1 MRFFYLLILALCFAG
16 LDVVYAAPEATKA
29 KAKTVA
35 DETGADDNPT
45 AQFSKLLG
53 EWKQTLGK
61 LYQIRNRFQKDS
73 SADKKT
79 LEAEYNALMKQ
90 ALAMTE
96 PLSDAAEKAYLAAPN
111 TNKELDDFMIKTL
124 TGLVVGDEYEKATAW
139 AQMLLDNK
147 LEHKDLN
154 VLAGMAYFAVNDFD
168 KAGQYLQAAKD
179 SGNITANGDRYLKQV
194 DKYKE
199 LWKKE
204 KAIRD
209 REDKANDLPKVK
221 LATSKGD
228 IVIALLE
235 NEAPIATANFLDLVE
250 KKYYDGLT
258 FHRVLPGFMAQGGDP
273 KGDGSG
279 GPGYTIPDE
288 CRQENRRTH
297 FRGSLS
303 MAKTPEPDT
312 GGSQFFLTF
321 VPTSHLDGKH
331 TVFGRVVEGIE
342 VVPKLQRIE
351 PGSPGTPDKIEKATV
366 IRKRPH
372 KYEILGKR
380 LEKK

>member
-1 MRFFYLLILALCFAG
+1 MLALSYHFG
-16 LDVVYAAPEATKA
+16 AATA
-29 KAKTVA
+29 
-35 DETGADDNPT
+35 T
-45 AQFSKLLG
+45 AQ
-53 EWKQTLGK
+53 
-61 LYQIRNRFQKDS
+61 
-73 SADKKT
+73 
-79 LEAEYNALMKQ
+79 
-90 ALAMTE
+90 
-96 PLSDAAEKAYLAAPN
+96 APN
-111 TNKELDDFMIKTL
+111 NPA
-124 TGLVVGDEYEKATAW
+124 VGIASDGIT
-139 AQMLLDNK
+139 
-147 LEHKDLN
+147 
-154 VLAGMAYFAVNDFD
+154 
-168 KAGQYLQAAKD
+168 QA
-179 SGNITANGDRYLKQV
+179 NFLIVTANGDCYLKMV

-209 REDKANDLPKVK
+209 REDKAKDLPKVK
-221 LATSKGD
+221 LTTSKGD

-273 KGDGSG
+273 KADGSG

-303 MAKTPEPDT
+303 MAKTPDPDT

-331 TVFGRVVEGIE
+331 TVFGRVIEGIE
-342 VVPKLQRIE
+342 VIPKLQRIE
-351 PGSPGTPDKIEKATV
+351 PGAPGTPDKIEKATV
-366 IRKRPH
+366 ISKRPH

-380 LEKK
+380 LDKK